1 MRSDAKLGLALGMLV
16 IGFAIAFCFPR
27 GGFVQSPARSDLHS
41 QQEEHQHADFVQ
53 IRTLRE
59 DELQRESRKSLAQ
72 LNQPSQKKN
81 VLPPVRKSDTI
92 AIETSRTQNAQAVV
106 ISPDAGIAEILP
118 AEKPVP
124 PTTREIVPTPA
135 RKPEPKAHV
144 GARTYR
150 VQPGD
155 TLSGISMKTFG
166 SYSRYLDIYEANKD
180 QLNSP
185 DDLRLGQEL
194 RIPGTDSPPASSPSE
209 VLVDNEK
216 EEVFKDENSAEV
228 LPENLPKFRNPGRT
242 PFLSERKTDEL
253 THQIQQRQVRTYVVQ
268 PGDSLERIAVQY
280 FGTVRAVE
288 QLRRANPEVTRDPR
302 SLKPGTVLKL
312 IP

>member
-27 GGFVQSPARSDLHS
+27 GGFVQPSARSDSHP
-41 QQEEHQHADFVQ
+41 QQDEHQHADFVQ

-59 DELQRESRKSLAQ
+59 EGTQRDGKKSLAQ

-81 VLPPVRKSDTI
+81 VLPSVRKSETI
-92 AIETSRTQNAQAVV
+92 AIETNNAQNSQAVV

-118 AEKPVP
+118 AENPDRPKVK
-124 PTTREIVPTPA
+124 EIVPTPA
-135 RKPEPKAHV
+135 RKPDPKSHAGV
-144 GARTYR
+144 QTYR

-194 RIPGTDSPPASSPSE
+194 RIPRSDSTPQSSQTE
-209 VLVDNEK
+209 VLVENK
-216 EEVFKDENSAEV
+216 EGEVLKEENSAEV

-242 PFLSERKTDEL
+242 PFLSERRSDEV
-253 THQIQQRQVRTYVVQ
+253 THQIQQREVRTYVVQ
-268 PGDSLERIAVQY
+268 PGDSLERIAVQF

-288 QLRRANPEVTRDPR
+288 QLRRANPETTRNPR

-312 IP
+312 VP